1 MKDLEFQVQKFR
13 ALGRDYF
20 NMCERK
26 VVQDEADLRN
36 QFFAKSNPYFE
47 IRFDEVEYG
56 SKQKGHCDVLKFKI
70 LSRDWYLTKI
80 KTIVLKFFSSRY
92 KELKV
97 TLTGGKNFKR
107 KDYDAICDFT
117 QNEQTL
123 KKCKSQDQD
132 EGQQTESMHEANLS
146 KSQSKRKFK
155 KFDIHEKDPKVIQR
169 RQEFQ
174 RDYVAQ
180 FLENH
185 KIKTGFTENN
195 DPENPRKIQ
204 QNLEI

>member
-1 MKDLEFQVQKFR
+1 MFSKCEAKYINTLKIKLNRKVHNELRLECVPRDQMKDLEFQVQKFR

-80 KTIVLKFFSSRY
+80 KTIVFKFFASRY

-97 TLTGGKNFKR
+97 KLTGGKNFKR
-107 KDYDAICDFT
+107 KDYEAICDFA
-117 QNEQTL
+117 QNE
-123 KKCKSQDQD
+123 
-132 EGQQTESMHEANLS
+132 
-146 KSQSKRKFK
+146 
-155 KFDIHEKDPKVIQR
+155 
-169 RQEFQ
+169 
-174 RDYVAQ
+174 
-180 FLENH
+180 
-185 KIKTGFTENN
+185 
-195 DPENPRKIQ
+195 
-204 QNLEI
+204 